1 MDHGLHGREDVL
13 VDQSGEALLILI
25 CVTRAV
31 DYSHLLDEGALA
43 TLSRTLKR
51 GKDTRNQPDLRR
63 RVQEGDKK
71 TKSYC
76 TT

>member
-1 MDHGLHGREDVL
+1 MDHGLHGCEDVL

-25 CVTRAV
+25 CVSRAV

-43 TLSRTLKR
+43 TLSRTLKQ

-63 RVQEGDKK
+63 RVQEEDKK
-71 TKSYC
+71 TKS
-76 TT
+76 